1 MAKIEVLSPGLFSTI
16 QDLGRYNFRK
26 FGVPI
31 SGAMDKYSA
40 KMANLILQNFEDC
53 AVMEITQMG
62 PKLKFH
68 SPTKI
73 GITGAN
79 LSPRINNQEIQNDQ
93 VYFLLEGDVLS
104 FGKRV
109 NGCRTYL
116 SISGG
121 FQTETILDSK
131 SWYEGISEN
140 IKLEKGMSLHFKDLD
155 QEENKTNASVKVN
168 NKHILETTIE
178 VEEGPEFYKLPTST
192 KEELKNRL
200 FKIDKNNSRMAIQ
213 LTEKLKNEFLP
224 IITSPVVPGT
234 VQLTPSGNLIVLMRD
249 CQTTGGY
256 PRILQLTEKG
266 INTISQK
273 IIGDQITFNLK
284 DSGN

>member
-16 QDLGRYNFRK
+16 QDLGRHNFRK
-26 FGVPI
+26 YGVPI
-31 SGAMDKYSA
+31 SGAMDMFSA
-40 KMANLILQNFEDC
+40 KMANLILQNSEDY
-53 AVMEITQMG
+53 AVLEITQMG

-68 SPTKI
+68 SAAKI

-79 LSPRINNQEIQNDQ
+79 LSPKINDEEIQNDQ
-93 VYFLLEGDVLS
+93 VYFLEEGDELS

-121 FQTETILDSK
+121 FKTETILESK

-140 IKLEKGMSLHFKDLD
+140 IKLEKGMILYFQDFEQKDAA
-155 QEENKTNASVKVN
+155 TNASVKVN
-168 NKHILETTIE
+168 SKHVFETKIE
-178 VEEGPEFYKLPTST
+178 LEEGPEFYKLSTST
-192 KEELKNRL
+192 KEEIKNR
-200 FKIDKNNSRMAIQ
+200 FFTIDKNNSRMAIQ
-213 LTEKLKNEFLP
+213 LTEKLKNELLP

-256 PRILQLTEKG
+256 PRILQLTENG
-266 INTISQK
+266 INTMSQK
-273 IIGDQITFNLK
+273 IMGDQVMFSFK
-284 DSGN
+284 DFGN